1 MKPIKVLLSLMIVV
15 AILFASTLS
24 VYAIGFNAEE
34 VYESVFVVY
43 SENSLGSGF
52 AVGKN
57 CIVTN
62 AHVISNE
69 RNVYVKSYGGEEYQA
84 TILGIN
90 EFQDI
95 AVLVITGAEFSYLP
109 IADLS
114 VMNTGDDIYAIGA
127 PKSMAYTLTKG
138 VISAKERIVGY
149 NTYIQIDAAI
159 NEGNSGGPLL
169 NDSGQVL
176 GMNTLKMS
184 DSEGIGLA
192 IPENVICDY
201 LNELGIELDSSGNV
215 VDKVL
220 PSTEDTIEPTQSNS
234 NDETQNDKPS
244 TESESISVITYVAFV
259 IAGVSLIGN
268 VVLLVLLIYQKKKNL
283 TLKYDPKERTDFD
296 IDIWE

>member
-201 LNELGIELDSSGNV
+201 LNELGIELVSSGNV

>member
-15 AILFASTLS
+15 AVLFASTFS
-24 VYAIGFNAEE
+24 AYAIGFSAEE
-34 VYESVFVVY
+34 VYKSVFVIY
-43 SENSLGSGF
+43 SGNSLGSGF

-62 AHVISNE
+62 AHVISNT
-69 RNVYVKSYGGEEYQA
+69 RNIYVKSYGGDEYQA
-84 TILGIN
+84 KIIGMD
-90 EFQDI
+90 ESKDI
-95 AVLVITGAEFSYLP
+95 AVLAIEGAEFPYLT
-109 IADLS
+109 IADVS

-138 VISAKERIVGY
+138 VVSAKERIVNR

-169 NDSGQVL
+169 NDGGQVL

-192 IPENVICDY
+192 IPANVICEY
-201 LNELGIELDSSGNV
+201 LKELGIELDSSGNV
-215 VDKVL
+215 VDEVSS
-220 PSTEDTIEPTQSNS
+220 PTEDTTEPTQSNS
-234 NDETQNDKPS
+234 DDKTQNDKPS
-244 TESESISVITYVAFV
+244 SDSESISVITYVAFA
-259 IAGVSLIGN
+259 IAGASLIGN
-268 VVLLVLLIYQKKKNL
+268 VVLFILLIYQKKKNL